1 MGNGFCRSNI
11 EANFIIICGSLPY
24 LRQFVR
30 HYAPKWL
37 PGRMTSRQ
45 LSSSPHSTPSRR
57 GRKPRI
63 NQLQGGIDTHTN
75 EMDEIQSVHT
85 SALP

>member
-1 MGNGFCRSNI
+1 MRNGCCRSNI

-30 HYAPKWL
+30 HYAPRWF

-45 LSSSPHSTPSRR
+45 LSSSPHSTPSRNV
-57 GRKPRI
+57 RKPGI
-63 NQLQGGIDTHTN
+63 NQLQGGIGTHTN
-75 EMDEIQSVHT
+75 EMDEIHNVHS